1 MLVFALVRG
10 NTAGWGSAQIVG
22 LLAGA
27 VVLMTTFIV
36 AELRQRDPM
45 LDLSLFRRPAMIGIS
60 GAAFT
65 LAASIFALFLYLT
78 LFIQDDLGYGPFA
91 AGVRFLPLTLLAFL
105 VAPIAGKLTVRFPAR
120 YMLGTGLLLVA
131 AGCLLMARV
140 QADSAWT
147 VLLPGFI
154 LSGAGIGMIN
164 PVLASSA
171 VAVVPPERSGMASGI
186 NSTFRQVGIATGIA
200 GLGAVFQSDIK
211 SKVTA
216 SLLSTPSGQQVA
228 AQHGAQLGPALT
240 AGQVRQ
246 AIAGLP
252 PDQAHALN
260 TAYHVGFASSLDLLM
275 VIGAIIAFVGALGSF
290 FLIRQRDFIS
300 GHQPVKE
307 GGAPEAQ
314 PAPAVA

>member
-1 MLVFALVRG
+1 LVFALVRG
-10 NTAGWGSAQIVG
+10 NTAGWGSPEIVG

-27 VVLMTTFIV
+27 VVLMAAFIV
-36 AELRQRDPM
+36 AELRQREPM

-78 LFIQDDLGYGPFA
+78 LFIQDDLGYGPLA
-91 AGVRFLPLTLLAFL
+91 AGLRFLPLTLLAFL
-105 VAPIAGKLTVRFPAR
+105 VAPIAGRLTVRFPSR
-120 YMLGTGLLLVA
+120 YMLGVGLLLIA
-131 AGCLLMARV
+131 GGCLLMSTTDAGS
-140 QADSAWT
+140 QWT

-154 LSGAGIGMIN
+154 LSGAGIGIIN

-171 VAVVPPERSGMASGI
+171 VAVVPPDRSGMASGI

-200 GLGAVFQSDIK
+200 GLGAIFQSDIK

-216 SLLSTPSGQQVA
+216 ALVSTPAGQQVA

-240 AGQVRQ
+240 AGQVQ
-246 AIAGLP
+246 SSIAGLP
-252 PDQAHALN
+252 PGQAHALIA
-260 TAYHVGFASSLDLLM
+260 AYHVGFSSSLNLLM

-290 FLIRQRDFIS
+290 FLVRQRDFIS

-307 GGAPEAQ
+307 GGAQAAQ
-314 PAPAVA
+314 PAPAVT

>member
-1 MLVFALVRG
+1 
-10 NTAGWGSAQIVG
+10 
-22 LLAGA
+22 
-27 VVLMTTFIV
+27 
-36 AELRQRDPM
+36 
-45 LDLSLFRRPAMIGIS
+45 
-60 GAAFT
+60 

-91 AGVRFLPLTLLAFL
+91 AGIRFLPLTLLAFL

-131 AGCLLMARV
+131 AGCLLMAMI
-140 QADSAWT
+140 QPDSAWT

-154 LSGAGIGMIN
+154 VSGAGIGMIN

-200 GLGAVFQSDIK
+200 GLGAIFQSDIK

-216 SLLSTPSGQQVA
+216 SLMTTPSGQQVV
-228 AQHGAQLGPALT
+228 AQHGGQLGPALT

-252 PDQAHALN
+252 PNQAHALIA
-260 TAYHVGFASSLDLLM
+260 AYHVGFASSLNLLM
-275 VIGAIIAFVGALGSF
+275 VIGAIIAFLGALGSF
-290 FLIRQRDFIS
+290 FLVRQRDFIS

-307 GGAPEAQ
+307 GGSPATEH
-314 PAPAVA
+314 APAVA